1 MIKKYQVAE
10 KQNGSWII
18 LDIDNQLSMG
28 WQCRG
33 LFDALDEVEYS
44 TAAEAQ
50 ERADELNEDQGYESA
65 INK

>member
-10 KQNGSWII
+10 KQNGSWVV
-18 LDIDNQLSMG
+18 LEIDNQLSTG

-33 LFDALDEVEYS
+33 LFDAIDGVEYN

-50 ERADELNEDQGYESA
+50 ERAEDLNDEHGYESTS
-65 INK
+65 N